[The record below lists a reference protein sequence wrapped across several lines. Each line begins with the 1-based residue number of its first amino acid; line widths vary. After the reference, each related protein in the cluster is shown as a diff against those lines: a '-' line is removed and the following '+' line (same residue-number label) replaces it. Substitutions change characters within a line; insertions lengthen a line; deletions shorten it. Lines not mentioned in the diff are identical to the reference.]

1 MSDMQFFEIRFY
13 VNISSYQEYKLD
25 GSGELFPEDMVYHF
39 WEEDA
44 LFPLGAYAIRYSSS
58 ACILSYLTEASP
70 ELGCRNNR
78 IRIAVAL
85 HRPEELSHPLE
96 VFDDLLHHFQEL
108 AKTNPDLSLLQEHAA
123 ALDEVVARDLVP
135 NPDQLVY
142 GRSSGEK
149 AVTAYRRKEELAALL
164 AHPFRPE
171 FENVAVLYI
180 LPQQEA
186 ARLWSVLKSN
196 FKAITE
202 VKYEDNPDIH
212 KETPSALES
221 EAKPEVV
228 LEKTEKTEE
237 IKPLSS
243 NNEEAFS
250 MLKVTFNIENA
261 RLCQELAES
270 TNKVYLEWKWQD
282 EATFEEKKTFAG
294 VDITQPS
301 YTIVL
306 PANRMYTFTLQA
318 KGYRKYTIQRN
329 YICADKLKDGDED
342 VISVIF
348 KRFPYKKLV
357 LLMSV
362 LLVVLSTVFSI
373 GILIGKKQG
382 RQDVFFGEYTK
393 LKRDYIKLEKENKR
407 LKLEKEKENVQES
420 SRISVESVFVKK
432 KALSE
437 EKLKQS
443 MTLGHREV
451 LVKKLQGI
459 NFTSKDIQELKNVN
473 PDTQEKRLI
482 RSCEASFRLLNVTM
496 KEKRRARKE
505 ILEMDG
511 FMYYLYR
518 NLTVPEHKK
527 AMDEIIFGR
536 YARAYEVTAVLTFK
550 SIQDAMDRYEK
561 LLTEKQK

>member
-1 MSDMQFFEIRFY
+1 MQFFEIRFY

-58 ACILSYLTEASP
+58 VCILSYLTEVSP
-70 ELGCRNNR
+70 ELGWRNNR

-85 HRPEELSHPLE
+85 HRPKELSHPLE
-96 VFDDLLHHFQEL
+96 VFDGLLHHFQEL

-243 NNEEAFS
+243 NNDEAFS

>member
-1 MSDMQFFEIRFY
+1 MQPFETRFY
-13 VNISSYQEYKLD
+13 ARTSGYQEYKLD
-25 GSGELFPEDMVYHF
+25 DSGGLFPEDMAYHF

-44 LFPLGAYAIRYSSS
+44 LFPSGTYAIHYSSS
-58 ACILSYLTEASP
+58 AYILSCLTEVSP
-70 ELGCRNNR
+70 ELGWRNNR

-96 VFDDLLHHFQEL
+96 VFDGLLHHFQEL

-202 VKYEDNPDIH
+202 VKYEDNPDIY

-243 NNEEAFS
+243 NNDEAFS

-382 RQDVFFGEYTK
+382 RQDVFLGEYTK
-393 LKRDYIKLEKENKR
+393 LKRDYIKLEKENNS